1 LSERLTRPRYERAVI
16 INNPSGEEKAE
27 DIAEELSES
36 GVVESIMRLRSLA
49 GGIEPNAELLAN
61 NLEPGDVICT
71 VCGDGT
77 FGTIVSAVRSAEVAE
92 SGNGLVPICPIDGG
106 NANDVRRA
114 MHGRRKRAPSW
125 ILRNGIEVPAYTV
138 ERTVK
143 YEDETTRDE
152 AVSYFGYG
160 KTAEASR
167 HLASPEYRLGRFV
180 VRDIKLA
187 LATLF
192 GDGSFE
198 MQDEDGEARY
208 LGDITV
214 AKGATMAK
222 VGRFGVRHYEQ
233 RMIVAETGRSW
244 LAGTIGAAAIIAG
257 MPYGKSRTEYGF
269 RALTSVLAHRDGEPP
284 EVILPGSEVSMAV
297 SDDPYTLV
305 TTRSVDREL
314 LSA

>member
-1 LSERLTRPRYERAVI
+1 MQRYERAII
-16 INNPSGEEKAE
+16 INNPSGEGKAE
-27 DIAEELSES
+27 TIAEELSES
-36 GVVESIMRLRSLA
+36 GAVESIKRLRSLA
-49 GGIEPNAELLAN
+49 GGIEPNAELLAD

-114 MHGRRKRAPSW
+114 LHGRKKHAPSW

-138 ERTVK
+138 ERTID
-143 YEDETTRDE
+143 YEGETTKDE
-152 AVSYFGYG
+152 AILYFGYG

-180 VRDIKLA
+180 VRDVKLA
-187 LATLF
+187 IATLF
-192 GDGSFE
+192 GEGSFE
-198 MQDEDGEARY
+198 MLDEYGEARRF
-208 LGDITV
+208 GDITV

-222 VGRFGVRHYEQ
+222 VGRLGVKHYEQ

-244 LAGTIGAAAIIAG
+244 LAGAIGAAAIVAG
-257 MPYGKSRTEYGF
+257 LSYGESRTEYGF
-269 RALTSVLAHRDGEPP
+269 RALTPVLAHRDGEPP
-284 EVILPGSEVSMAV
+284 EVILPGSEVSMVV